1 MIQRQVLQG
10 QVHSCACAYYSRI
23 YPLGQQKHT
32 GIKATSISSYDNLL
46 SREGYLMILFGKK
59 HLHVSESNLIVDSLL
74 KFLKVTSGSVKLEV
88 ANQPVLKIEIG
99 RSNHVESDAINRTI
113 VKLDLLEPT
122 FLGVPDD
129 QTSLYDKL
137 RTATEFAEKLTD
149 SFFRISDDQT
159 SLYDKLRT
167 ATEFAE
173 KLTDNG
179 ITLSLLRRGKEAIT
193 LGEGARPSLSRI
205 ITRSGD
211 IQVDSIKES
220 VKLENEFDDT

>member
-1 MIQRQVLQG
+1 
-10 QVHSCACAYYSRI
+10 
-23 YPLGQQKHT
+23 
-32 GIKATSISSYDNLL
+32 
-46 SREGYLMILFGKK
+46 MILFGKK
-59 HLHVSESNLIVDSLL
+59 HLHAPESDQIVDSLL

-88 ANQPVLKIEIG
+88 ANQPVLKIEILG

-129 QTSLYDKL
+129 QTSL
-137 RTATEFAEKLTD
+137 F
-149 SFFRISDDQT
+149 
-159 SLYDKLRT
+159 DKLRT

-179 ITLSLLRRGKEAIT
+179 ITLFLLRRGKEAIT